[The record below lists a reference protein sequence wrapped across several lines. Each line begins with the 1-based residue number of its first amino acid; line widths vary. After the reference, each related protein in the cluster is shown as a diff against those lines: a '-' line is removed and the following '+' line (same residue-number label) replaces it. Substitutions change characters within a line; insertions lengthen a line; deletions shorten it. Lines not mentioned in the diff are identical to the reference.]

1 MSFVRTAAVVIGL
14 AACAAGSV
22 AYVAAIRD
30 FLHRVDAK
38 GSNR

>member
-1 MSFVRTAAVVIGL
+1 MRIFPGAAHVTMEDD
-14 AACAAGSV
+14 SV